1 MKITVQMTY
10 LDRSFSA
17 VAVHVAIEA
26 RATFEAVFQWFDEFI
41 QSLLPLLLARGSSS
55 TPSHFYMPNE
65 EECIVVT
72 IGREELSVTRAGE
85 EAINEYIRGL
95 DGYAPELRPMPSELA
110 SRLEVYSSLT
120 LASKAG
126 ILLLIRMIDRYI
138 EDRRQYSNQEG
149 NSSAGDFNEFAEDYP
164 RLRGCLLEGVGD
176 IEADHEIKIASRHYV
191 SEQGTYRELS

>member
-149 NSSAGDFNEFAEDYP
+149 NSSAGDFNELAEDYP
-164 RLRGCLLEGVGD
+164 RLRGCLLE
-176 IEADHEIKIASRHYV
+176 
-191 SEQGTYRELS
+191 QGTYRELS